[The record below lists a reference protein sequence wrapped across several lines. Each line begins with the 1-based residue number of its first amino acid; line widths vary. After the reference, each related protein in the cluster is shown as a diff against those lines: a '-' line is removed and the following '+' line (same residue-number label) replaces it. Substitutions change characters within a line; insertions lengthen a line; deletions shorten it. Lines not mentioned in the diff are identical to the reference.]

1 MEEHQMRLSGKI
13 ATVTGA
19 ASGIGRGSALRFAE
33 EGADVA
39 LADLNEG
46 GLEETAHEVRALG
59 RRAIVVPTDVR
70 ERAQVERLVART
82 VDELGGIDIMLAN
95 AGVGSGAPFL
105 ESTDEQYDR
114 ILDTNLRGVY
124 LCGQAA
130 AQAMVARGAGGSII
144 NIASTYAEVTA
155 PRSSVYSASKGGV
168 RMLTKGMA
176 VELGAHGIRVNCI
189 GPGWIRTGMNPLTD
203 EARVARILDGVPL
216 GRIGTPREVAGAAL
230 FLASDDAA
238 YVTGIILFVD
248 GGWILQ

>member
-1 MEEHQMRLSGKI
+1 MRLQGKVAVI
-13 ATVTGA
+13 TGA
-19 ASGIGRGSALRFAE
+19 ASCIGRGSALRFAE
-33 EGADVA
+33 EGANLA
-39 LADLNEG
+39 LADTNG
-46 GLEETAHEVRALG
+46 DGLEETAQQVRALG
-59 RRAIVVPTDVR
+59 RRAVTQVTDVR
-70 ERAQVERLVART
+70 DRAQVERLVDRA
-82 VDELGGIDIMLAN
+82 VSELGGLDVMLAN

-105 ESTDEQYDR
+105 EETDEQYDR
-114 ILDTNLRGVY
+114 IMNTNMRGVY

-130 AQAMVARGAGGSII
+130 ARVMAARGAGGSII

-176 VELGAHGIRVNCI
+176 VELGPHGIRVNCI

-203 EARVARILDGVPL
+203 EARVARILEGVPL
-216 GRIGTPREVAGAAL
+216 GRIGTPRDVAGAAL

-238 YVTGIILFVD
+238 YVTGVIIFVD

>member
-1 MEEHQMRLSGKI
+1 VRLSGKV
-13 ATVTGA
+13 AVVTGA
-19 ASGIGRGSALRFAE
+19 ASGIGRRTAVRFAE
-33 EGADVA
+33 EGAAVAIADV
-39 LADLNEG
+39 NEA
-46 GLEETAHEVRALG
+46 GLQETAQLVRQAG
-59 RRAIVVPTDVR
+59 RDVIVVHTDVR
-70 ERAQVERLVART
+70 ERTQVEQLVART
-82 VDELGGIDIMLAN
+82 VAELGGIDIMVAN
-95 AGVGSGAPFL
+95 AGVGSGGPFL

-130 AQAMVARGAGGSII
+130 ARAMVARGAGGSII

-155 PRSSVYSASKGGV
+155 PRSSIYSASKGGV

-176 VELGAHGIRVNCI
+176 VELGPHGIRVNCV

-203 EARVARILDGVPL
+203 QARVARILEGVPL
-216 GRIGTPREVAGAAL
+216 GRIGTPRDIAGAVL

-238 YVTGIILFVD
+238 YVTGVILFVD

>member
-1 MEEHQMRLSGKI
+1 VRLAGKI
-13 ATVTGA
+13 AVVTGA
-19 ASGIGRGSALRFAE
+19 ASGIGRGAAIRFAA

-39 LADLNEG
+39 AADVNES
-46 GLEETAHEVRALG
+46 GLEETARLVRDAG
-59 RRAIVVPTDVR
+59 RRAIAVPTDVR
-70 ERAQVERLVART
+70 DRAQVEHLVDRA
-82 VDELGGIDIMLAN
+82 VAELGGIDVMLAN
-95 AGVGSGAPFL
+95 AGVGSGAPFV

-130 AQAMVARGAGGSII
+130 ARAMIARRAGGSIV

-155 PRSSVYSASKGGV
+155 PQSSIYSASKGGV

-176 VELGAHGIRVNCI
+176 VELGPHGIRVNCI

-203 EARVARILDGVPL
+203 QTRVARILEGVPL
-216 GRIGTPREVAGAAL
+216 GRVGTPEDVAGAAL

-238 YVTGIILFVD
+238 YVTGIIVFVD

>member
-1 MEEHQMRLSGKI
+1 VRLSGKV
-13 ATVTGA
+13 AVVTGA
-19 ASGIGRGSALRFAE
+19 ASGIGRRTAVRFAE

-39 LADLNEG
+39 IADVNEA
-46 GLEETAHEVRALG
+46 GLQETAQLVRQAG
-59 RRAIVVPTDVR
+59 RDVIVAVTDVR
-70 ERAQVERLVART
+70 ERTQVEQLVARA
-82 VDELGGIDIMLAN
+82 VAELGGLDIMVAN
-95 AGVGSGAPFL
+95 AGVGSGGPFL

-130 AQAMVARGAGGSII
+130 ARAMVARGAGGSII

-155 PRSSVYSASKGGV
+155 PRSSIYSASKGGV

-176 VELGAHGIRVNCI
+176 VELGPHGIRVNCV

-203 EARVARILDGVPL
+203 QARVARILEGVPL
-216 GRIGTPREVAGAAL
+216 GRIGTPRDIAGAVL

-238 YVTGIILFVD
+238 YVTGVILFVD

>member
-1 MEEHQMRLSGKI
+1 MRLQGKVAVI
-13 ATVTGA
+13 TGA

-33 EGADVA
+33 EGADLA
-39 LADLNEG
+39 LADTNG
-46 GLEETAHEVRALG
+46 DGLEATAQQVRALG
-59 RRAIVVPTDVR
+59 RRAVTQVTDVR
-70 ERAQVERLVART
+70 DRAQVQRLVDRA
-82 VDELGGIDIMLAN
+82 VSELGGLDVMLAN

-105 ESTDEQYDR
+105 EETDEQYDR
-114 ILDTNLRGVY
+114 IMNTNMRGVY

-130 AQAMVARGAGGSII
+130 ARVMAARGTGGSII
-144 NIASTYAEVTA
+144 NIASTYSEVTA

-176 VELGAHGIRVNCI
+176 VELGPHGIRVNCI

-203 EARVARILDGVPL
+203 EARVARILEGVPL
-216 GRIGTPREVAGAAL
+216 GRIGAPRDVAGAAL

-238 YVTGIILFVD
+238 YVTGVIIFVD